1 MPAKIQGKSA
11 RPPGK
16 PGETARPRK
25 IGKIRQPLSRDR
37 IETAAL
43 ALIERVGL
51 AAFSQRAL
59 ARELGIEAMSLY
71 HWYPSQLDLL
81 NALLDRVIGELRVP
95 EAGTPAER
103 LRDTALAFREIAR
116 RHPAFVG
123 SFVLPHR
130 FNTETTLACLE
141 SMLQV
146 FRDAGLRGE
155 QAARR
160 FRAWMQFV
168 MGALL
173 DETIGYSKGP
183 GATRPL
189 PDEEVAARF
198 PLVEALGPFNQP
210 AHHEAHFRFGL
221 EAVLRGL

>member
-1 MPAKIQGKSA
+1 MPAKTKKKSA
-11 RPPGK
+11 KPRP
-16 PGETARPRK
+16 AM
-25 IGKIRQPLSRDR
+25 SRDR

-43 ALIERVGL
+43 DLIERVGL
-51 AAFSQRAL
+51 QAFSQRAL

-81 NALLDRVIGELRVP
+81 NALLDRVIGGLRVP
-95 EAGTPAER
+95 ETGTPTER

-123 SFVLPHR
+123 GFVLPHR

-141 SMLQV
+141 AMLQV

-160 FRAWMQFV
+160 FRAWMHFM

-183 GATRPL
+183 GATHPL
-189 PDEEVAARF
+189 PNAEVATRF
-198 PLVEALGPFNQP
+198 PLVDALTPFNKP
-210 AHHEAHFRFGL
+210 THHEAHFRFGL
-221 EAVLRGL
+221 EAVLRGLDDG